1 MKNLKIQEL
10 RAVRERLLIAAR
22 AAQSDA
28 SRKLY
33 TQRAMIMESLA
44 KDMAWLDAEP
54 SATPR
59 TESIDARQ

>member
-1 MKNLKIQEL
+1 MKNLKTQEL

-33 TQRAMIMESLA
+33 TRRAMIMESLA
-44 KDMAWLDAEP
+44 KDMAWLDAEQN
-54 SATPR
+54 ATLR